1 MPDNEVFELSSVC
14 VCAQNGTGTVLI
26 SQVRLE
32 MILKQC
38 QMLWMWLGMVDST
51 GTVLIYPDLSRKTQN
66 DTGKVLNSLENSEC
80 YQNSACPSRNRNRKR
95 YWKSAKLFVLA
106 RNGTGTGCSAPYMVG

>member
-38 QMLWMWLGMVDST
+38 QMLWMRLGMVDST

-66 DTGKVLNSLENSEC
+66 DTGKVLNSLENSEW
-80 YQNSACPSRNRNRKR
+80 YQNSACPSRNTPER
-95 YWKSAKLFVLA
+95 YWKSAKLFGLA
-106 RNGTGTGCSAPYMVG
+106 RNGTGTEFSTPYMVG